1 MEGHSFW
8 AELAVLCVLNA
19 YEKISL
25 RRGHKKAPQIVRQKM
40 VPRAGVEPAHP
51 KIQDFE
57 SSASANSAIWAYP
70 RFGNKASYQLN
81 AMIRF

>member
-1 MEGHSFW
+1 
-8 AELAVLCVLNA
+8 
-19 YEKISL
+19 
-25 RRGHKKAPQIVRQKM
+25 M

-70 RFGNKASYQLN
+70 SFGKKASCPLN
-81 AMIRF
+81 ARIRFLGCYLSSVCAETEESR

>member
-1 MEGHSFW
+1 
-8 AELAVLCVLNA
+8 
-19 YEKISL
+19 
-25 RRGHKKAPQIVRQKM
+25 M

-70 RFGNKASYQLN
+70 RFGNKASCPLN
-81 AMIRF
+81 ARIRFWAAIYVQLVLKRKSVVDLKVSPAFKIAPPISG

>member
-1 MEGHSFW
+1 MRLE
-8 AELAVLCVLNA
+8 
-19 YEKISL
+19 
-25 RRGHKKAPQIVRQKM
+25 M

-70 RFGNKASYQLN
+70 RFGKKASCPLN
-81 AMIRF
+81 ARIRF

>member
-1 MEGHSFW
+1 
-8 AELAVLCVLNA
+8 
-19 YEKISL
+19 
-25 RRGHKKAPQIVRQKM
+25 M

-70 RFGNKASYQLN
+70 RFGKKASCPLN
-81 AMIRF
+81 ARIRFLGPARQVLHRLLLAF

>member
-1 MEGHSFW
+1 
-8 AELAVLCVLNA
+8 
-19 YEKISL
+19 
-25 RRGHKKAPQIVRQKM
+25 M

-70 RFGNKASYQLN
+70 RFGKKASCPLN
-81 AMIRF
+81 ARIRFLGCYLGSACAEAEECRRFESIAWL

>member
-1 MEGHSFW
+1 MRLE
-8 AELAVLCVLNA
+8 
-19 YEKISL
+19 
-25 RRGHKKAPQIVRQKM
+25 M

-70 RFGNKASYQLN
+70 RFGKKASCPLN
-81 AMIRF
+81 ARIRFRLLSELISCLSGRVSLI